1 MSVLT
6 LFSAPKAFTD
16 PRIRMIQ
23 ENAIA
28 SWCRLPDVEVMLMGQ
43 ESGLTDVARR
53 LGVRHI
59 PEVERN
65 SSGTPLV
72 SSMIGLAREGSRSP
86 LLGIINADM
95 IVMRDM
101 VVAVRTMMHLRA
113 RFVLLSRRW
122 DLQVDEPIQF
132 GEEWEECLRRAARER
147 GVLHRPAGSDLFVF
161 PRSCYSDLP
170 AFAIGRAGWDN
181 WMIYNARREHWPVVD
196 ATPSLTLIHQS
207 HDYRHLPGGSPHYA
221 MPESDENIRLAGGEA
236 AIRYTIVDAT
246 HTLSAGRLIHPRM
259 SYLRFMRSAEL
270 FLRAVFFFLPA
281 SAVEQVARP
290 KRWKKRLLRLLGI
303 APAPK

>member
-6 LFSAPKAFTD
+6 LFSAPKPFTD

-23 ENAIA
+23 GNAIA
-28 SWCRLPDVEVMLMGQ
+28 SWCRLPDVEVILMGQ
-43 ESGLTDVARR
+43 ESGLQEAARR
-53 LGVRHI
+53 FGVRHI

-72 SSMIGLAREGSRSP
+72 SSMIGLARELSRSP

-95 IVMRDM
+95 IVMRD
-101 VVAVRTMMHLRA
+101 VVAAVRTMMHLRA

-161 PRSCYSDLP
+161 PRSCYSNLP
-170 AFAIGRAGWDN
+170 AFAIGRAG
-181 WMIYNARREHWPVVD
+181 
-196 ATPSLTLIHQS
+196 
-207 HDYRHLPGGSPHYA
+207 
-221 MPESDENIRLAGGEA
+221 
-236 AIRYTIVDAT
+236 
-246 HTLSAGRLIHPRM
+246 
-259 SYLRFMRSAEL
+259 
-270 FLRAVFFFLPA
+270 
-281 SAVEQVARP
+281 
-290 KRWKKRLLRLLGI
+290 
-303 APAPK
+303 